1 MREARGDEK
10 KVLGRVDLLF
20 LIVPN
25 RKGEGRERLEWRKKL
40 GPLDPG
46 RCRNGTSILNGG

>member
-1 MREARGDEK
+1 MREARGNEK